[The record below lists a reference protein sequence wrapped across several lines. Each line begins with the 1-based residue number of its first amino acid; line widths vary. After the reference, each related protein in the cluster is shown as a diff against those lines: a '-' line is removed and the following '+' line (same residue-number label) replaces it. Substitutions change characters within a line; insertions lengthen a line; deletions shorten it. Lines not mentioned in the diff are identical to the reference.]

1 MEQKDLFYV
10 HLDWIYLTKEL
21 DFIVKSLA
29 GEGKLLSAQSA
40 TEIIKP
46 AFSFE
51 WTGLGIG
58 E

>member
-1 MEQKDLFYV
+1 MRFLS
-10 HLDWIYLTKEL
+10 LTKAVC
-21 DFIVKSLA
+21 FGANIIGMKA